1 MSVDGTDWVGS
12 PGGVRCR
19 APYGANKDRRDW
31 TVDKQTKMRW
41 RMFSGVAR
49 LSCRE
54 NESSCRW
61 REGKQVVI
69 MRLQGM
75 SGMPTTSAEEC
86 SSAYIQFS
94 SAAL

>member
-1 MSVDGTDWVGS
+1 MVLIRIGEI
-12 PGGVRCR
+12 
-19 APYGANKDRRDW
+19 
-31 TVDKQTKMRW
+31 VDKDKKMRW

-54 NESSCRW
+54 NKSSCRW

-75 SGMPTTSAEEC
+75 SGMSTTSAEEC
-86 SSAYIQFS
+86 SAYIQFS
-94 SAAL
+94 SP